1 MQNRQQQIGAII
13 GALVIGLI
21 ASVLMA
27 FPVKWLWNWLLPEIL
42 GFKQI
47 SASQAWGLVFM
58 IQLML
63 PKTAI
68 KSDNNNN
75 TK

>member
-1 MQNRQQQIGAII
+1 MQNRQQQIGAMI

-27 FPVKWLWNWLLPEIL
+27 FPVKWLWNWLLPEIF

-58 IQLML
+58 LQLML
-63 PKTAI
+63 PKTSI

>member
-1 MQNRQQQIGAII
+1 
-13 GALVIGLI
+13 
-21 ASVLMA
+21 MA
-27 FPVKWLWNWLLPEIL
+27 FPVKWLWNWLLPEIF

-58 IQLML
+58 LQLML